1 MSGSITYIFYAID
14 KPLSLAQRAEVR
26 GLSRRAEPTAR
37 RVDFWYTVDGYDLP
51 ATYESL
57 MAKYYD
63 IMVRQDY
70 ELWTLGMA
78 WPYSRALH
86 QALKPYECDDGE
98 GCGVRV
104 EPIDAKYKP
113 GGRRITKPTR
123 LLAEISAF
131 LDYEALESIKGL
143 RALPWERADED
154 DIEDDDE
161 EEEYGEYDGDS
172 YDETLA
178 QLGNNIREDVLKGD
192 LRAFYLGWKKF
203 HGPGAGK
210 EPKPANRS
218 NRLPAYLKSLGRM
231 LLANSNR

>member
-1 MSGSITYIFYAID
+1 MSGSTTYIFYAID
-14 KPLSLAQRAEVR
+14 KPLSHAQRDEVR

-86 QALKPYECDDGE
+86 QALKPFACDNGE

-113 GGRRITKPTR
+113 GGRRNTKPNR

-131 LDYEALESIKGL
+131 LDYEALETIKGL
-143 RALPWERADED
+143 RALPWDRAGED
-154 DIEDDDE
+154 DVEDDE
-161 EEEYGEYDGDS
+161 EDEYGEYDTDS
-172 YDETLA
+172 WDETLV
-178 QLGNNIREDVLKGD
+178 QLANSIREDALKGD
-192 LRAFYLGWKKF
+192 VRAFYLGWEKF
-203 HGPGAGK
+203 HDPDMDK
-210 EPKPANRS
+210 EPKPPSGLNK
-218 NRLPAYLKSLGRM
+218 LPAYLKSFGRM
-231 LLANSNR
+231 LLDGSNR